1 MNARRLVVAVAAF
14 GALLVGSGSTAFAD
28 PAGPTDY
35 RSEVVSVDPPLET
48 ISVQVIGGDSFVE
61 LEVAPGSDAV
71 VIGYQGED
79 YLWFRPDGA
88 VLENRNAPTTYTN
101 QDRYGGG
108 EIPPAATAVAEPAW
122 EEVATGHRYAWHDHR
137 AHWMQ
142 QSPPL
147 GLGPGDQILEA
158 NIPLVVDGR
167 EVDVAVISTWVASPS
182 VVPLVV
188 GVVLGAL
195 AAVGLWLLG
204 RRPPSPE
211 HPGEVAVARV
221 VVVLPVVL
229 AAVVAGWWQYWSLPS
244 ETGPKLT
251 WWLLPSIAAVCLLV
265 ALIADLVE
273 RPFVAQGAML
283 LVGVELLVW
292 GLVKRD
298 GLGAALIPT
307 DAPGWFDR
315 SATTAA
321 LVGGA
326 GIAAVT
332 LVLLFATPRN
342 VRPASR

>member
-1 MNARRLVVAVAAF
+1 VNARRLVVAVAVI
-14 GALLVGSGSTAFAD
+14 GALLLGSGSTALAD

-35 RSEVVSVDPPLET
+35 RSEVVSVDPPIET
-48 ISVQVIGGDSFVE
+48 ISMRVLGGDSFVE
-61 LEVAPGSDAV
+61 LEVVPGSEAMV
-71 VIGYQGED
+71 MGYQGED
-79 YLWFRPDGA
+79 YLWFRPDGT

-101 QDRYGGG
+101 EDRYGGG
-108 EIPPAATAVAEPAW
+108 EIPPTATAVAEPAW
-122 EEVATGHRYAWHDHR
+122 QEVATGHRYAWHDHR

-182 VVPLVV
+182 AVPLAL
-188 GVVLGAL
+188 GAVLGAL
-195 AAVGLWLLG
+195 AAVGVWLLG
-204 RRPPSPE
+204 RRVPSPAE
-211 HPGEVAVARV
+211 RGQVAVARV

-273 RPFVAQGAML
+273 QPFVAQGAML
-283 LVGVELLVW
+283 LVGAELFVW

-315 SATTAA
+315 LATTAA

-332 LVLLFATPRN
+332 LVLLFTTPRN
-342 VRPASR
+342 LRPASR